1 MSDPLIYDSDN
12 YVIIEPGK
20 KEQLLNEK
28 ETLLWLENW
37 LIQFEELPSDLKA
50 QNSVKDAAQRLL
62 DTACALQIKPGL
74 TIEWFAIRL
83 ENSHS

>member
-83 ENSHS
+83 ENSDS